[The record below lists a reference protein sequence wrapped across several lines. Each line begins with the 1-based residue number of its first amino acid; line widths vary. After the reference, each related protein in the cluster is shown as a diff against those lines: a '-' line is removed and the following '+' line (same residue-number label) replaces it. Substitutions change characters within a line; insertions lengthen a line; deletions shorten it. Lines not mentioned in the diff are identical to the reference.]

1 MFTTPT
7 LRLDGLAVAS
17 LALLDG
23 PNSAHLYMATID
35 QHKLFLEGF
44 AIQLEEEIHEEM
56 QTDPLLQCLS
66 DIDFLIS
73 KLDTATIDHAEQLK
87 NNMVHYTDDFT
98 TNGTMVITQLNYSG
112 SPEIGTVKV
121 IHYIIRVLLVLNYR
135 MFLQVLYNFS
145 EEFKRP
151 KEIESTL
158 NDLELAARNI
168 ALGLPNLLT
177 TSNSTFKVRS
187 RKPNNFIFY

>member
-1 MFTTPT
+1 MFTTPR
-7 LRLDGLAVAS
+7 LRLDGLAVTS

-23 PNSAHLYMATID
+23 PNSARLYMATID
-35 QHKLFLEGF
+35 QHKLFLESF
-44 AIQLEEEIHEEM
+44 AIQLLELIHEEM

-121 IHYIIRVLLVLNYR
+121 
-135 MFLQVLYNFS
+135 
-145 EEFKRP
+145 
-151 KEIESTL
+151 
-158 NDLELAARNI
+158 
-168 ALGLPNLLT
+168 
-177 TSNSTFKVRS
+177 
-187 RKPNNFIFY
+187 